1 MEKTNKYY
9 SIIENIV
16 KHHSKFPGNEA
27 LLDAIIDDVYA
38 HSEVIINSINN
49 ENVINAYLEKVVSTS
64 MITVPKKNN
73 IKPARKTSEFDIT
86 AIKQVDYTPA
96 DKTLVD
102 RMINSNTVD
111 SSVSTIQAA
120 SQKDFNEI
128 SENNTQAVMPK
139 EEQNSIADV
148 FDIEDITLEEE
159 PSQDE
164 VQNLTT
170 DDDTLDINDIPF
182 EEETV
187 AIQNEEQNLTADN
200 DTLDIE
206 DISLEEDTVAIP
218 DEVQNHTTDDDTLDI
233 EDIPLEEDTVVT
245 QDEEQNLTTDDD
257 TLNIEDIPLEDTVV
271 TQDEEQ
277 NLTTDDDT
285 LNIEDIPLEEDTVVT
300 QDEDQNLTTND
311 YDTLDIENI
320 TLEEESVAIQDEVE
334 DITTN
339 DVASNIEDI
348 SLEEEPVNIE
358 ENQDLIA
365 EDEKTDLQN
374 VSQEEAPFEIQDDVQ
389 PLQEVSLQEGDGLD
403 ISEDLA
409 LNDSLDSE
417 DLLENVLE
425 EDSISIELEPA
436 SEELI
441 LEDDTEDFQN
451 NLDIDE
457 SNIVDLDID
466 TSEKQTAEISGKS
479 DFSMFHYQPDTNTDD
494 IDADEI
500 IKEILDLNQ
509 KRPDLNIINVYNLKY
524 KNKLPVSDIATQ
536 LDMSNDNVVEALNEI
551 ISIV

>member
-170 DDDTLDINDIPF
+170 D
-182 EEETV
+182 
-187 AIQNEEQNLTADN
+187 N

-206 DISLEEDTVAIP
+206 DM
-218 DEVQNHTTDDDTLDI
+218 
-233 EDIPLEEDTVVT
+233 PLEEDTVVI

-257 TLNIEDIPLEDTVV
+257 TLNIEDIPFEEDTVVIQNEEQNLTADNDTLDIEDTPLEEDTVAIQDEVQNFTTNDDTLDIENITLEEDAVV

-285 LNIEDIPLEEDTVVT
+285 LNIEDIPLEEDAAVI
-300 QDEDQNLTTND
+300 QDEEQNLTTD
-311 YDTLDIENI
+311 DDTLDIEN
-320 TLEEESVAIQDEVE
+320 
-334 DITTN
+334 
-339 DVASNIEDI
+339 I

-365 EDEKTDLQN
+365 EDEKTDLQDI
-374 VSQEEAPFEIQDDVQ
+374 SQEEASFEIQEDVQ

-409 LNDSLDSE
+409 LDDSLDSE

-441 LEDDTEDFQN
+441 LEDNTEDFQN

-509 KRPDLNIINVYNLKY
+509 KRPNLNIINVYNLKY

>member
-159 PSQDE
+159 PSVIQDE

-170 DDDTLDINDIPF
+170 DDDTLDIEDMPLEEDTVVIQDEVQNLTTDDDTLNIEDIPF
-182 EEETV
+182 EEDTII
-187 AIQNEEQNLTADN
+187 IQ
-200 DTLDIE
+200 
-206 DISLEEDTVAIP
+206 

-245 QDEEQNLTTDDD
+245 QDE
-257 TLNIEDIPLEDTVV
+257 V
-271 TQDEEQ
+271 Q

-285 LNIEDIPLEEDTVVT
+285 LNIEDIPLEEDTVVI
-300 QDEDQNLTTND
+300 QDEVQNLTTD
-311 YDTLDIENI
+311 DDTLDIENI

-339 DVASNIEDI
+339 DDDTNIEDI

-365 EDEKTDLQN
+365 EDEKTDLQD
-374 VSQEEAPFEIQDDVQ
+374 VSQEEASFEIQEDVQ

-409 LNDSLDSE
+409 LDDSLDSE